1 MAAGTKTFELRLADF
16 ECNPGDTLVLREWD
30 PDKKAY
36 TGRSLEKEV
45 TYVVKTKGQQF
56 WPDEDVQKYGFQVI
70 ALK

>member
-1 MAAGTKTFELRLADF
+1 VAAGTKTFELRLADF